1 MMIHFFPL
9 STKSIII
16 SLILLLNSSANACS
30 MFKLTKGQN
39 NIIGCNHDAWV
50 TEPQLKFT
58 SKGYRSAFT
67 GATRYQG
74 KIAPQ
79 SGMNEHGLVFTTLS
93 IYPPKNQKKF
103 KGIPIKDR
111 TQFLESVLQSC
122 KTLEEVEQFF
132 SRYNRSCF
140 LQDLFVYID
149 SAGRV
154 LFVEP
159 FSMHYSNNS
168 TLIQSNFCPSETSDL
183 SKIQQERFIRGN
195 SFIAKGF
202 RADFDFGRKLIEEM
216 SVSRKRH
223 GDGTLISTI
232 WDNQNLRFD
241 VIFYHEFSVV
251 KSFDLKLELLKGDT
265 TYLLEELFPRN
276 KDFEDLKAYKT
287 PFNTPILR
295 LLLAFVG
302 CLSGILGFWFLIK
315 AARNSAL
322 KSRLFWPLQALAS
335 ILGLGYC
342 YILATDISMF
352 YYDWPYVHPN
362 SNWRTFLSFTPFALV
377 LVFLRNII
385 LFKKFIIDQ
394 AFALILETGLFAI
407 IIAGFLYW
415 SF

>member
-1 MMIHFFPL
+1 
-9 STKSIII
+9 
-16 SLILLLNSSANACS
+16 
-30 MFKLTKGQN
+30 
-39 NIIGCNHDAWV
+39 
-50 TEPQLKFT
+50 
-58 SKGYRSAFT
+58 
-67 GATRYQG
+67 
-74 KIAPQ
+74 
-79 SGMNEHGLVFTTLS
+79 
-93 IYPPKNQKKF
+93 
-103 KGIPIKDR
+103 
-111 TQFLESVLQSC
+111 
-122 KTLEEVEQFF
+122 
-132 SRYNRSCF
+132 
-140 LQDLFVYID
+140 
-149 SAGRV
+149 
-154 LFVEP
+154 
-159 FSMHYSNNS
+159 
-168 TLIQSNFCPSETSDL
+168 
-183 SKIQQERFIRGN
+183 
-195 SFIAKGF
+195 
-202 RADFDFGRKLIEEM
+202 
-216 SVSRKRH
+216 
-223 GDGTLISTI
+223 
-232 WDNQNLRFD
+232 LRFD